1 MPFSVITTTNAR
13 RDIQQAIDW
22 ENNRSPNL
30 GERFAEYLEQKL
42 NTLSTT
48 PFIGSVRYE
57 NVRCTTTDVFQYL
70 IHYIVDVDLQRIT
83 IIRVLHIKQK
93 PVW

>member
-1 MPFSVITTTNAR
+1 MPFEIITTLNAR

-22 ENNRSPNL
+22 ENNRSANL
-30 GERFAEYLEQKL
+30 GERFVEYLHLKL
-42 NTLSTT
+42 TSLSVT

-70 IHYIVDVDLQRIT
+70 IHYTVDVELQQIIIT
-83 IIRVLHIKQK
+83 RVLHTRQK
-93 PVW
+93 PIW

>member
-1 MPFSVITTTNAR
+1 MAFAVITTTNAR

-22 ENNRSPNL
+22 ENSRSPNL
-30 GERFAEYLEQKL
+30 GARFLEFLHLKF
-42 NTLSTT
+42 TSLSIT

-70 IHYIVDVDLQRIT
+70 IHYTVDIELTQII
-83 IIRVLHIKQK
+83 IIRVLHTRQK
-93 PVW
+93 PIW